1 MSSKGLCV
9 RSRNF
14 LNNFNIPCV
23 RNLRRELQSIV
34 RPPLHSQFSARNN
47 ENKKMRK
54 LSLLLLLILLLNSAY
69 LFSFGEP
76 TLFYIF
82 NVLLHVCLGVV
93 LIIPFSIYV
102 YTQFRG
108 GSLTEK
114 SKLGQTGIIGIAV
127 GIISGSYLMIVGATT
142 PYRWLL
148 ITHIVSVSAGIL
160 IFFIHLLRSGALLTP
175 FLKKVSVG
183 VLVIVML
190 FPIGAKVTQHYLPNA
205 TYLVKNPALPPTSMY
220 EEGGGTTGHF
230 FPASVETETGAL
242 IPTDFFLTS
251 QTCAAKGCHPDIYEQ
266 WNESAHHFSSFNN
279 QWYRK
284 SIIYMQEV
292 NGIQPSKWCGGCHD
306 PAILLNGVMDTPIR
320 ENLHTPAAH
329 AGLAC
334 TACHSIEK
342 VKDTMGNSGYVIKYP
357 PLHDIAASDNSIIRN
372 LHNYLIRLDPEP
384 HKKSFLKPF
393 HRENTAEFCSTC
405 HKAHLD
411 EPVNNFRWVRG
422 FNDYDGWQKSGVSH
436 QGALS
441 FYYPEKAK
449 KCVDCHMPL
458 VASTD
463 AANINGRV
471 HNHRFP
477 AANTALPFVN
487 QHPEQLKVV
496 TEFLQDEV
504 VTLDLFADGT
514 PILIN
519 SAQGSATT
527 ESRPPQGEW
536 QAQGTATTVT
546 RGQNTRID
554 VVVRTRG
561 VGHRFPTGTI
571 DAFDIWLEVKA
582 TDENGKIVFWNG
594 RIAAPDGNGPV
605 DPSAHFYRAYMLDAH
620 GNLINKRNAW
630 AMRTVLYSNTI
641 PPGAADTVRYRLEIP
656 PDCGN
661 ILTVEAKLNY
671 RKFNWWHTQW
681 AYAGVRDPE
690 DTDFQVDKGYDD
702 GKWVWHGDTSDVAG
716 KIKAIPN
723 LPIIVMASAKATLQ
737 VKPDAA
743 LWYETPAKQGQIPS
757 AKMEGRIDG
766 TETQRSNRA
775 SEIAPTAINARE
787 RWNDYGIGLLLQGDL
802 KAAEIAFLKVT
813 EIEPA
818 YLDGWVNVA
827 RCRIKEGDMQGA
839 ETMLEKAFE
848 IQKTLPSE
856 NPHRA
861 KVHYFYALVQ
871 EAYGNYDTAIEHLQ
885 QAAAQFP
892 RDTRVRNELG
902 RMHFL
907 KRNYETALRE
917 FQKTLEV
924 DPEDLDAHYNMMRC
938 YRALKN
944 PSMAAQA
951 QKLYLRFKA
960 DESVDAITG
969 IPRRADA
976 NVNRERQRI
985 HEHTNSFS
993 SFLAE

>member
-1 MSSKGLCV
+1 
-9 RSRNF
+9 
-14 LNNFNIPCV
+14 
-23 RNLRRELQSIV
+23 
-34 RPPLHSQFSARNN
+34 
-47 ENKKMRK
+47 MRK
-54 LSLLLLLILLLNSAY
+54 ISLSAFLILLLNSAY

-82 NVLLHVCLGVV
+82 NVLFHVGLGIV
-93 LIIPFSIYV
+93 LIVPFSIYV
-102 YTQFRG
+102 YKYLARNLQAHDQRERV
-108 GSLTEK
+108 SI
-114 SKLGQTGIIGIAV
+114 LGQTGTIGIAI
-127 GIISGSYLMIVGATT
+127 GIITGGYLMIVGATT
-142 PYRWLL
+142 PYLWLL
-148 ITHIVSVSAGIL
+148 ITHIVSVSAGSIL
-160 IFFIHLLRSGALLTP
+160 LCIYLVRGGSESRLTP
-175 FLKKVSVG
+175 SLRKITVG
-183 VLVIVML
+183 VLIVVVL
-190 FPIGAKVTQHYLPNA
+190 FPIGARLTQHYLPNE
-205 TYLVKNPALPPTSMY
+205 TYLVENPALPPTSMY

-230 FPASVETETGAL
+230 FPASVETATGAL

-251 QTCAAKGCHPDIYEQ
+251 ETCATSGCHPDIYRQ

-284 SIIYMQEV
+284 SIIYMQEL
-292 NGIQPSKWCGGCHD
+292 NGIQSSKWCGGCHD
-306 PAILLNGVMDTPIR
+306 PAILLNGVMDRPIR
-320 ENLHTPAAH
+320 ENLHTPAAQ

-334 TACHSIEK
+334 TACHSIER

-357 PLHDIAASDNSIIRN
+357 PLHDIAASDNPIVRN

-405 HKAHLD
+405 HKVHLD
-411 EPVNNFRWVRG
+411 EPVNNFRWIRG
-422 FNDYDGWQKSGVSH
+422 FDDYDQWQKSGVSH

-458 VASTD
+458 VDSTD
-463 AANINGRV
+463 AANIDGKV

-487 QHPEQLKVV
+487 QHPDQLKAV
-496 TEFLQDEV
+496 TEFLQNEV
-504 VTLDLFADGT
+504 VTLDLFADGR
-514 PILIN
+514 PIPSDGVEI
-519 SAQGSATT
+519 
-527 ESRPPQGEW
+527 
-536 QAQGTATTVT
+536 T
-546 RGQNTRID
+546 RGEDPRID

-561 VGHRFPTGTI
+561 VGHRFPAGTI

-594 RIAAPDGNGPV
+594 RIAAPDGNGPI
-605 DPSAHFYRAYMLDAH
+605 DPSAHFYRGYMLDAH

-630 AMRTVLYSNTI
+630 AARTVLYSNTI

-656 PDCGN
+656 PDSGKM
-661 ILTVEAKLNY
+661 LTLEAKLNY

-690 DTDFQVDKGYDD
+690 DTDFQVDKGYDN
-702 GKWVWHGDTSDVAG
+702 GKWIWMGDTSDVAG

-723 LPIIVMASAKATLQ
+723 LPITVMASAKATLQ
-737 VKPDAA
+737 VNPIDAIKK
-743 LWYETPAKQGQIPS
+743 TP
-757 AKMEGRIDG
+757 
-766 TETQRSNRA
+766 
-775 SEIAPTAINARE
+775 EIANARE

-802 KAAEIAFLKVT
+802 KAAQAAFLKVT
-813 EIEPA
+813 EIEPT
-818 YLDGWVNVA
+818 YLDGWVNIA
-827 RCRIKEGDMQGA
+827 RCRIQEGDMQGA
-839 ETMLEKAFE
+839 EAMLEKAFE
-848 IQKTLPSE
+848 IQRTLPPG

-871 EAYGNYDTAIEHLQ
+871 ETDGNYDTAIEHLQ
-885 QAAAQFP
+885 HAASQFP
-892 RDTRVRNELG
+892 RDTRVRNKLG
-902 RMHFL
+902 RIHFL
-907 KRNYETALRE
+907 KRNYETALAE
-917 FQKTLEV
+917 FQKTLTV

-944 PSMAAQA
+944 PSLAAKS

-969 IPRRADA
+969 IPRRADP
-976 NVNRERQRI
+976 NVNLERQRI
-985 HEHTNSFS
+985 HEHTNSYEPLS
-993 SFLAE
+993 YP

>member
-1 MSSKGLCV
+1 
-9 RSRNF
+9 
-14 LNNFNIPCV
+14 
-23 RNLRRELQSIV
+23 
-34 RPPLHSQFSARNN
+34 
-47 ENKKMRK
+47 MRK
-54 LSLLLLLILLLNSAY
+54 IFFCAFLILLINSAY

-82 NVLLHVCLGVV
+82 NVLFHVGLGVV
-93 LIIPFSIYV
+93 LIIPFSIYT
-102 YTQFRG
+102 YQYLGR
-108 GSLTEK
+108 SLQAHIQKKQIST
-114 SKLGQTGIIGIAV
+114 LGQVGSIGIIV
-127 GIISGSYLMIVGATT
+127 GIISGGYLMIVGATT

-148 ITHIVSVSAGIL
+148 ITHIVSVSAGSIL
-160 IFFIHLLRSGALLTP
+160 LCIHLLRDQELLTP
-175 FLKKVSVG
+175 LLKSISIG
-183 VLVIVML
+183 VLVVVVI
-190 FPIGAKVTQHYLPNA
+190 FPIGAKLTQHYLPNE
-205 TYLVKNPALPPTSMY
+205 TYLVENPALPPTSMY

-251 QTCAAKGCHPDIYEQ
+251 ETCATSGCHPDIYQQ

-306 PAILLNGVMDTPIR
+306 PAILLNGVMDRPIR
-320 ENLHTPAAH
+320 ENLHTPAAQ

-357 PLHDIAASDNSIIRN
+357 PLHDIAASDNPVIRN

-405 HKAHLD
+405 HKVHLD
-411 EPVNNFRWVRG
+411 EPVNNFRWIRG
-422 FNDYDGWQKSGVSH
+422 FDDYDQWQKSGVSH

-441 FYYPEKAK
+441 FYYPETAK

-458 VASTD
+458 VDSTD
-463 AANINGRV
+463 AANINGKV

-487 QHPEQLKVV
+487 QHPEQLKAV

-514 PILIN
+514 PIPRD
-519 SAQGSATT
+519 GT
-527 ESRPPQGEW
+527 EVARGE
-536 QAQGTATTVT
+536 
-546 RGQNTRID
+546 NTRVD

-561 VGHRFPTGTI
+561 VGHRFPAGTI

-594 RIAAPDGNGPV
+594 RIAAPNGNGPV
-605 DPSAHFYRAYMLDAH
+605 DASAHFYRAYMLDAH

-630 AMRTVLYSNTI
+630 ATRTVLYSNTI
-641 PPGAADTVRYRLEIP
+641 PPGAADTARYRLEIP
-656 PDCGN
+656 VDCGN
-661 ILTVEAKLNY
+661 LLTVEAKLNY

-690 DTDFQVDKGYDD
+690 DTDFQIDKGYDD
-702 GKWVWHGDTSDVAG
+702 GRWVWTGDTSDVAG

-723 LPIIVMASAKATLQ
+723 LPTIVMASTKTTLKVSVGGNSDSRPVDPQ
-737 VKPDAA
+737 PK
-743 LWYETPAKQGQIPS
+743 
-757 AKMEGRIDG
+757 
-766 TETQRSNRA
+766 
-775 SEIAPTAINARE
+775 SENTRE

-802 KAAEIAFLKVT
+802 KAAETAFLKVT
-813 EIEPA
+813 QIEPA

-827 RCRIKEGDMQGA
+827 RVRIKEGDMQGA

-848 IQKTLPSE
+848 IQRTLPPE

-861 KVHYFYALVQ
+861 KVHYFYALIQ
-871 EAYGNYDTAIEHLQ
+871 ETYGNYDTAIEHLRH
-885 QAAAQFP
+885 AASQFP
-892 RDTRVRNELG
+892 RDTRVRNKLG
-902 RMHFL
+902 RMYFL
-907 KRNYETALRE
+907 KRNYETALTE
-917 FQKTLEV
+917 FQKTLTV

-944 PSMAAQA
+944 PSLAAKS

-976 NVNRERQRI
+976 DVNRERQRI
-985 HEHTNSFS
+985 HEHTNSHES
-993 SFLAE
+993 LSYP

>member
-1 MSSKGLCV
+1 
-9 RSRNF
+9 
-14 LNNFNIPCV
+14 
-23 RNLRRELQSIV
+23 
-34 RPPLHSQFSARNN
+34 
-47 ENKKMRK
+47 MRK
-54 LSLLLLLILLLNSAY
+54 IFFCVFLILLLNSAY
-69 LFSFGEP
+69 LFGFGEP

-82 NVLLHVCLGVV
+82 NVLLHVGLGVL

-102 YTQFRG
+102 YRQLKRI
-108 GSLTEK
+108 
-114 SKLGQTGIIGIAV
+114 SKLGQVGSIGIV
-127 GIISGSYLMIVGATT
+127 IGIISGGYLMIVGATT
-142 PYRWLL
+142 PYQWLL
-148 ITHIVSVSAGIL
+148 ITHIVSISAGSIL
-160 IFFIHLLRSGALLTP
+160 LCIHLLRDQQFLTP
-175 FLKKVSVG
+175 LLKKINIG
-183 VLVIVML
+183 VLVVVVL
-190 FPIGAKVTQHYLPNA
+190 FPIGAKLTQHYLPNE
-205 TYLVKNPALPPTSMY
+205 TYLVENPALPPTSMY

-251 QTCAAKGCHPDIYEQ
+251 ETCATKGCHPDIYRQ

-284 SIIYMQEV
+284 SIVYMQEV

-306 PAILLNGVMDTPIR
+306 PAILLNGVMDRPIR
-320 ENLHTPAAH
+320 ENLHTPAAQ

-357 PLHDIAASDNSIIRN
+357 PLHDIAASENPIIRN

-405 HKAHLD
+405 HKVHLD

-422 FNDYDGWQKSGVSH
+422 FNDYDQWQKSGVSH

-441 FYYPEKAK
+441 FYYPETAK

-458 VASTD
+458 VDSTD
-463 AANINGRV
+463 AGNINGKV

-487 QHPEQLKVV
+487 QHPEQLKIV

-504 VTLDLFADGT
+504 VTLDLFKNGT
-514 PILIN
+514 PIP
-519 SAQGSATT
+519 SSGT
-527 ESRPPQGEW
+527 EIARGED
-536 QAQGTATTVT
+536 
-546 RGQNTRID
+546 TRID

-594 RIAAPDGNGPV
+594 RIAAPNGNGPV

-630 AMRTVLYSNTI
+630 AMRTTLYSNTI

-656 PDCGN
+656 SDCGDR
-661 ILTVEAKLNY
+661 LTVEAKLNY

-702 GKWVWHGDTSDVAG
+702 GKWVWTGDTSDVAG
-716 KIKAIPN
+716 KIKGIPN
-723 LPIIVMASAKATLQ
+723 LPIIEMASAKTTLKVVGTLRVPSTEVVEAT
-737 VKPDAA
+737 A
-743 LWYETPAKQGQIPS
+743 LPS
-757 AKMEGRIDG
+757 K
-766 TETQRSNRA
+766 
-775 SEIAPTAINARE
+775 SENIRE

-802 KAAEIAFLKVT
+802 KAAETAFLKVT
-813 EIEPA
+813 EIEPT

-827 RCRIKEGDMQGA
+827 RVRIEEGDMQGA
-839 ETMLEKAFE
+839 EVMLEKAFE
-848 IQKTLPSE
+848 IQKTLPPE

-871 EAYGNYDTAIEHLQ
+871 EADGNYDTAIEHLQ
-885 QAAAQFP
+885 HAAAQFP
-892 RDTRVRNELG
+892 RDTRVRNKLG

-907 KRNYETALRE
+907 KRNYETALAE
-917 FQKTLEV
+917 FQKTLTV

-944 PSMAAQA
+944 PSLAAQS

-969 IPRRADA
+969 IPRRADPD
-976 NVNRERQRI
+976 VNRERQRI
-985 HEHTNSFS
+985 HEHTNSYEP
-993 SFLAE
+993 LPNP

>member
-1 MSSKGLCV
+1 
-9 RSRNF
+9 
-14 LNNFNIPCV
+14 
-23 RNLRRELQSIV
+23 
-34 RPPLHSQFSARNN
+34 
-47 ENKKMRK
+47 MRK
-54 LSLLLLLILLLNSAY
+54 ISLSIFLILLLNSAY

-82 NVLLHVCLGVV
+82 NVLLHVGLGIV
-93 LIIPFSIYV
+93 LILPFSIYA
-102 YTQFRG
+102 YKQFRRI
-108 GSLTEK
+108 ST
-114 SKLGQTGIIGIAV
+114 LGRIGIIGIAI
-127 GIISGSYLMIVGATT
+127 GIISGGYLMIVGAIT

-148 ITHIVSVSAGIL
+148 IIHIVSVGIGSL
-160 IFFIHLLRSGALLTP
+160 LFSVHLLRESHLLTP
-175 FLKKVSVG
+175 SLRKVG
-183 VLVIVML
+183 VAVLICVVL
-190 FPIGAKVTQHYLPNA
+190 FPIGARLTQHYLPNE
-205 TYLVKNPALPPTSMY
+205 TYLVENPALPPTSMY

-230 FPASVETETGAL
+230 FPASVETETGGL

-251 QTCAAKGCHPDIYEQ
+251 ETCATKGCHPDIYRQ

-306 PAILLNGVMDTPIR
+306 PAILLNGVMDRPIR
-320 ENLHTPAAH
+320 ENLHTPAAQ

-357 PLHDIAASDNSIIRN
+357 PLHDIAASDNPIIRN

-393 HRENTAEFCSTC
+393 HRQNTAEFCSTC

-411 EPVNNFRWVRG
+411 EPVNNFRWFRG
-422 FNDYDGWQKSGVSH
+422 FNDYDQWQKSGVSH

-441 FYYPEKAK
+441 FYYPETAK

-458 VASTD
+458 VDSKD
-463 AANINGRV
+463 AGNINGKV

-487 QHPEQLKVV
+487 QHPDQLKAV
-496 TEFLQDEV
+496 TEFLQNEA
-504 VTLDLFADGT
+504 VTLDLFANGAPIPTDG
-514 PILIN
+514 I
-519 SAQGSATT
+519 
-527 ESRPPQGEW
+527 E
-536 QAQGTATTVT
+536 VT
-546 RGQNTRID
+546 RGERTRVD
-554 VVVRTRG
+554 VVVRTRN
-561 VGHRFPTGTI
+561 VGHRFPAGTI

-605 DPSAHFYRAYMLDAH
+605 DPSAHFYRAYMLDEH

-630 AMRTVLYSNTI
+630 ATRTVLYSNAI
-641 PPGAADTVRYRLEIP
+641 PPGAADTARYRLEIP
-656 PDCGN
+656 SDAGK
-661 ILTVEAKLNY
+661 ILTLEAKLNY

-690 DTDFQVDKGYDD
+690 DTDFQVDKGYDN
-702 GKWVWHGDTSDVAG
+702 GRWVWTGDTSDVAG

-723 LPIIVMASAKATLQ
+723 LPIVTMASAETTLK
-737 VKPDAA
+737 VVGTRRVPSTEVADS
-743 LWYETPAKQGQIPS
+743 TSSPAELGNI
-757 AKMEGRIDG
+757 
-766 TETQRSNRA
+766 
-775 SEIAPTAINARE
+775 RE
-787 RWNDYGIGLLLQGDL
+787 RWNDYGIGLFLQGDL
-802 KAAEIAFLKVT
+802 KAAQVAFSKVT
-813 EIEPA
+813 EIEPT
-818 YLDGWVNVA
+818 YLDGWVNIA
-827 RCRIKEGDMQGA
+827 RCRIEEGDMQGA
-839 ETMLEKAFE
+839 EAMLEKAFE
-848 IQKTLPSE
+848 IQRTLPSE

-871 EAYGNYDTAIEHLQ
+871 EADGDYDTAIEHLQ
-885 QAAAQFP
+885 HAAAQFP
-892 RDTRVRNELG
+892 RDTRVRNRLG
-902 RMHFL
+902 RMYFL
-907 KRNYETALRE
+907 KRNYETALAE
-917 FQKTLEV
+917 FQKTLTV

-944 PSMAAQA
+944 PSLAAKS

-969 IPRRADA
+969 IPRRADPD
-976 NVNRERQRI
+976 VNRERQRI
-985 HEHTNSFS
+985 HEHTNSYES
-993 SFLAE
+993 LPNP

>member
-1 MSSKGLCV
+1 
-9 RSRNF
+9 
-14 LNNFNIPCV
+14 
-23 RNLRRELQSIV
+23 
-34 RPPLHSQFSARNN
+34 
-47 ENKKMRK
+47 MRK
-54 LSLLLLLILLLNSAY
+54 ISLSAFLILLLNSAY

-82 NVLLHVCLGVV
+82 NVLFHVGLGIV
-93 LIIPFSIYV
+93 LIVPFCIYV
-102 YTQFRG
+102 YKYLARNLQAHDQ
-108 GSLTEK
+108 TERV
-114 SKLGQTGIIGIAV
+114 SILGQTGTIGIAI
-127 GIISGSYLMIVGATT
+127 GIITGGYLMIVGATT

-148 ITHIVSVSAGIL
+148 ITHIVSVSAGSIL
-160 IFFIHLLRSGALLTP
+160 LCIYLVRGGSESRLTP
-175 FLKKVSVG
+175 SLRKITVG
-183 VLVIVML
+183 VLIVVIL
-190 FPIGAKVTQHYLPNA
+190 FPIGARLTQHYLPNE
-205 TYLVKNPALPPTSMY
+205 TYLVENPALPPTSMY

-230 FPASVETETGAL
+230 FPASVETATGAL

-251 QTCAAKGCHPDIYEQ
+251 ETCATSGCHPDIYQQ

-284 SIIYMQEV
+284 SIIYMQEL
-292 NGIQPSKWCGGCHD
+292 NGIQSSKWCGGCHD
-306 PAILLNGVMDTPIR
+306 PAILLNGVMDRPIR
-320 ENLHTPAAH
+320 ENLHTPAAQ

-334 TACHSIEK
+334 TACHSIER

-357 PLHDIAASDNSIIRN
+357 PLHDIAASDNPIVRN

-405 HKAHLD
+405 HKVHLD
-411 EPVNNFRWVRG
+411 EPVNNFRWIRG
-422 FNDYDGWQKSGVSH
+422 FDDYDQWQKSGVSH

-458 VASTD
+458 VDSTD
-463 AANINGRV
+463 AANIDGKV

-487 QHPEQLKVV
+487 QHPDQLKAV
-496 TEFLQDEV
+496 TEFLQNEV
-504 VTLDLFADGT
+504 VTLDLFADGR
-514 PILIN
+514 PIPSDGVEI
-519 SAQGSATT
+519 
-527 ESRPPQGEW
+527 
-536 QAQGTATTVT
+536 T
-546 RGQNTRID
+546 RGEDPRID

-561 VGHRFPTGTI
+561 VGHRFPAGTI

-594 RIAAPDGNGPV
+594 RIAAPDRNGPI
-605 DPSAHFYRAYMLDAH
+605 DPSAHFYRGYMLDAH

-630 AMRTVLYSNTI
+630 AARTVLYSNTI

-656 PDCGN
+656 PDSSKM
-661 ILTVEAKLNY
+661 LTLEAKLNY

-690 DTDFQVDKGYDD
+690 DTDFQVDKGYDN
-702 GKWVWHGDTSDVAG
+702 GKWVWMGDTSDVAG

-723 LPIIVMASAKATLQ
+723 LPITVMASAKATLQ
-737 VKPDAA
+737 VSPIDAIKK
-743 LWYETPAKQGQIPS
+743 TP
-757 AKMEGRIDG
+757 
-766 TETQRSNRA
+766 
-775 SEIAPTAINARE
+775 EIANARE

-802 KAAEIAFLKVT
+802 KAAQAAFLKVT
-813 EIEPA
+813 EIEPT
-818 YLDGWVNVA
+818 YLDGWVNIA
-827 RCRIKEGDMQGA
+827 RCRIQEGDMQGA
-839 ETMLEKAFE
+839 EAMLEKAFE
-848 IQKTLPSE
+848 IQRTLPPG

-871 EAYGNYDTAIEHLQ
+871 EADGNYDTAIEHLQ
-885 QAAAQFP
+885 HAASQFP
-892 RDTRVRNELG
+892 RDTRVRNKLG
-902 RMHFL
+902 RIHFL
-907 KRNYETALRE
+907 KRNYETALAE
-917 FQKTLEV
+917 FQKTITV

-944 PSMAAQA
+944 PSLAAKS

-969 IPRRADA
+969 IPRRADP
-976 NVNRERQRI
+976 NVNLERQRI
-985 HEHTNSFS
+985 HEHTNSYEPLS
-993 SFLAE
+993 NP

>member
-1 MSSKGLCV
+1 MQK
-9 RSRNF
+9 F
-14 LNNFNIPCV
+14 
-23 RNLRRELQSIV
+23 
-34 RPPLHSQFSARNN
+34 A
-47 ENKKMRK
+47 
-54 LSLLLLLILLLNSAY
+54 LSVFLILLINSAY

-82 NVLLHVCLGVV
+82 NVLLHVGLGVV
-93 LIIPFSIYV
+93 LILPFSIYV
-102 YTQFRG
+102 HKQYKRI
-108 GSLTEK
+108 
-114 SKLGQTGIIGIAV
+114 SKLGQTGIIGIAI
-127 GIISGSYLMIVGATT
+127 GIISGGYLMIVGATT

-148 ITHIVSVSAGIL
+148 ITHIVSVSVGSLLCCIY
-160 IFFIHLLRSGALLTP
+160 LLRDAELLTP
-175 FLKKVSVG
+175 LLRKITGG
-183 VLVIVML
+183 VLVVVIL
-190 FPIGAKVTQHYLPNA
+190 FPLGAKVTQHYLPNA
-205 TYLVKNPALPPTSMY
+205 TYLVKNPVLPPTSMY

-230 FPASVETETGAL
+230 FPASAETATGAL

-251 QTCAAKGCHPDIYEQ
+251 QTCAVKGCHPDIYEQ

-306 PAILLNGVMDTPIR
+306 PAILLNGVMDRPIR
-320 ENLHTPAAH
+320 ENLHTPAAQ

-357 PLHDIAASDNSIIRN
+357 PLHDIAASDNPIIRN

-384 HKKSFLKPF
+384 HKRSFLKPF

-422 FNDYDGWQKSGVSH
+422 FNDYDQWQKSGVSH

-463 AANINGRV
+463 AANIDGKV

-514 PILIN
+514 PIPIN
-519 SAQGSATT
+519 GSVEASSEARHPSA
-527 ESRPPQGEW
+527 E
-536 QAQGTATTVT
+536 VT
-546 RGQNTRID
+546 RGQDTRID

-561 VGHRFPTGTI
+561 VGHHFPTGTI

-605 DPSAHFYRAYMLDAH
+605 DASAHFYRAYMLDAH
-620 GNLINKRNAW
+620 GNVINKRNAW
-630 AMRTVLYSNTI
+630 ALRTVLYSNTI
-641 PPGAADTVRYRLEIP
+641 PPGAADTVRYRLDIP
-656 PDCGN
+656 PDCGD

-702 GKWVWHGDTSDVAG
+702 GKWVWRGDTSDVAG

-723 LPIIVMASAKATLQ
+723 LPITVMASAKSTLK
-737 VKPDAA
+737 VAD
-743 LWYETPAKQGQIPS
+743 TIPVPS
-757 AKMEGRIDG
+757 PKVAG
-766 TETQRSNRA
+766 TRSVPLPK
-775 SEIAPTAINARE
+775 SENTRE

-802 KAAEIAFLKVT
+802 KAAEVAFLKVT
-813 EIEPA
+813 EIEPE

-827 RCRIKEGDMQGA
+827 RCRIKEGDMHGA
-839 ETMLEKAFE
+839 EAMLEKAFE
-848 IQKTLPSE
+848 IQKTLPSK

-861 KVHYFYALVQ
+861 KVHYFYALTQ
-871 EAYGNYDTAIEHLQ
+871 EVYGNYDTAIEHLQ

-892 RDTRVRNELG
+892 RDTRVRNKLG

-944 PSMAAQA
+944 PSLAAQA

-969 IPRRADA
+969 IPRRADV

-985 HEHTNSFS
+985 HEHTNSYEPLS
-993 SFLAE
+993 NP

>member
-1 MSSKGLCV
+1 MSY
-9 RSRNF
+9 
-14 LNNFNIPCV
+14 NN
-23 RNLRRELQSIV
+23 Q
-34 RPPLHSQFSARNN
+34 
-47 ENKKMRK
+47 KMRK
-54 LSLLLLLILLLNSAY
+54 LSLAAFLILLLNSAY

-82 NVLLHVCLGVV
+82 NVLLHVGLGVL

-102 YTQFRG
+102 YRYVKQIP
-108 GSLTEK
+108 
-114 SKLGQTGIIGIAV
+114 KLGQVGSIGIVV
-127 GIISGSYLMIVGATT
+127 GIISGGYLMIVGATT

-148 ITHIVSVSAGIL
+148 ITHIVSISAGSIL
-160 IFFIHLLRSGALLTP
+160 LCIHLLRDQQFLTP
-175 FLKKVSVG
+175 LLKKINIG
-183 VLVIVML
+183 VLVVVVL
-190 FPIGAKVTQHYLPNA
+190 FPIGAKLTQHYLPNEN
-205 TYLVKNPALPPTSMY
+205 YLVENPALPPTSMY

-251 QTCAAKGCHPDIYEQ
+251 ETCATKGCHPDIYRQ

-284 SIIYMQEV
+284 SIVYMQEV

-306 PAILLNGVMDTPIR
+306 PAILLNGVMDRPIR
-320 ENLHTPAAH
+320 ENLHTPAAQ

-357 PLHDIAASDNSIIRN
+357 PLHDIAASENSIIRN

-405 HKAHLD
+405 HKVHLD

-422 FNDYDGWQKSGVSH
+422 FNDYDQWQKSGVSH

-441 FYYPEKAK
+441 FYYPETAK

-458 VASTD
+458 VDSTD
-463 AANINGRV
+463 AGNINGKV

-487 QHPEQLKVV
+487 QHPEQLKIV
-496 TEFLQDEV
+496 TEFLQNKV
-504 VTLDLFADGT
+504 VTLDLFKDGT
-514 PILIN
+514 PIP
-519 SAQGSATT
+519 SSGT
-527 ESRPPQGEW
+527 EI
-536 QAQGTATTVT
+536 A
-546 RGQNTRID
+546 RGKDSRID

-561 VGHRFPTGTI
+561 VGHRFPAGTI

-605 DPSAHFYRAYMLDAH
+605 DPGAHFYRAYMLDAH

-656 PDCGN
+656 PDCGDS
-661 ILTVEAKLNY
+661 LTVEAKLNY

-702 GKWVWHGDTSDVAG
+702 GKWVWTGDTSDVAG
-716 KIKAIPN
+716 KIKGIPN
-723 LPIIVMASAKATLQ
+723 LPIIEMASAKTTLK
-737 VKPDAA
+737 VVGTNPV
-743 LWYETPAKQGQIPS
+743 PS
-757 AKMEGRIDG
+757 P
-766 TETQRSNRA
+766 
-775 SEIAPTAINARE
+775 SEPENARE

-802 KAAEIAFLKVT
+802 KAAETAFLKVT
-813 EIEPA
+813 EIEPT

-827 RCRIKEGDMQGA
+827 RVRIEEGDMQGA
-839 ETMLEKAFE
+839 EVMLKKAFE
-848 IQKTLPSE
+848 IQKTLPPE

-871 EAYGNYDTAIEHLQ
+871 EADGNYDAAIEHLQ
-885 QAAAQFP
+885 HAAAQFP
-892 RDTRVRNELG
+892 RDTRVRNKLG

-907 KRNYETALRE
+907 KRNYETALAE
-917 FQKTLEV
+917 FQKTLTV

-944 PSMAAQA
+944 PSLAAQS

-969 IPRRADA
+969 IPRRADPD
-976 NVNRERQRI
+976 VNRERQRI
-985 HEHTNSFS
+985 HEHTNSYEP
-993 SFLAE
+993 LPNP

>member
-1 MSSKGLCV
+1 
-9 RSRNF
+9 
-14 LNNFNIPCV
+14 
-23 RNLRRELQSIV
+23 
-34 RPPLHSQFSARNN
+34 
-47 ENKKMRK
+47 MRK
-54 LSLLLLLILLLNSAY
+54 FSLAAFLILLLNSAY

-76 TLFYIF
+76 TLFYIS
-82 NVLLHVCLGVV
+82 NVLLHVGLGII
-93 LIIPFSIYV
+93 LILPFSIYA
-102 YTQFRG
+102 YKQFKRI
-108 GSLTEK
+108 
-114 SKLGQTGIIGIAV
+114 SKLGQIGIIGIAV
-127 GIISGSYLMIVGATT
+127 GIISGVYLMIVGAIT

-148 ITHIVSVSAGIL
+148 ITHIVSVSTGCLLFCIY
-160 IFFIHLLRSGALLTP
+160 LLRDAERLTP
-175 FLKKVSVG
+175 LLKKITAG
-183 VLVIVML
+183 VLGAVVL
-190 FPIGAKVTQHYLPNA
+190 FPIGAKLTQRYLPNE
-205 TYLVKNPALPPTSMY
+205 TYLVENPALPPTSMY

-251 QTCAAKGCHPDIYEQ
+251 ETCAAKGCHPDIYQQ

-284 SIIYMQEV
+284 SITYMQEV
-292 NGIQPSKWCGGCHD
+292 NGIEPSKWCGGCHD
-306 PAILLNGVMDTPIR
+306 PAILLNGVMDKPIR
-320 ENLHTPAAH
+320 ENLHTPAAQ

-334 TACHSIEK
+334 TACHSIER

-357 PLHDIAASDNSIIRN
+357 PLHDIAASDNPLIRN

-405 HKAHLD
+405 HKVHLD

-422 FNDYDGWQKSGVSH
+422 FNDYDQWQKSGVSH

-441 FYYPEKAK
+441 FYYPETAK

-458 VASTD
+458 VDSTD
-463 AANINGRV
+463 AANINGKV

-487 QHPEQLKVV
+487 QHPDQLKAV
-496 TEFLQDEV
+496 TDFLQDEV
-504 VTLDLFADGT
+504 VTLDLFAGGA
-514 PILIN
+514 PIPSTGVEVQRN
-519 SAQGSATT
+519 D
-527 ESRPPQGEW
+527 
-536 QAQGTATTVT
+536 
-546 RGQNTRID
+546 NTRID

-571 DAFDIWLEVKA
+571 DAFDIWVEVKV
-582 TDENGKIVFWNG
+582 TDETGKTVFWNG
-594 RIAAPDGNGPV
+594 RIDAPDGNGPV

-630 AMRTVLYSNTI
+630 ALRTVLYSNTI

-656 PDCGN
+656 PDCGDT
-661 ILTVEAKLNY
+661 LTVEAKLNY

-702 GKWVWHGDTSDVAG
+702 GKWVWTGDTSDVAG

-723 LPIIVMASAKATLQ
+723 LPIVAMASTKATLK
-737 VKPDAA
+737 VVDTVPV
-743 LWYETPAKQGQIPS
+743 PS
-757 AKMEGRIDG
+757 TKVIE
-766 TETQRSNRA
+766 
-775 SEIAPTAINARE
+775 NARE

-802 KAAEIAFLKVT
+802 KAAETAFLKVT
-813 EIEPA
+813 EIEPE

-827 RCRIKEGDMQGA
+827 RVKIEEGDMQGA
-839 ETMLEKAFE
+839 EAMLEKAFE
-848 IQKTLPSE
+848 IQKTLSPD

-861 KVHYFYALVQ
+861 KVHYFYALIQ
-871 EAYGNYDTAIEHLQ
+871 EAHGNYDTAIEHLQ
-885 QAAAQFP
+885 HAATQFP
-892 RDTRVRNELG
+892 RDTRVRNRLG
-902 RMHFL
+902 RMYFL
-907 KRNYETALRE
+907 KREYETALTE
-917 FQKTLEV
+917 FQKTLTV

-944 PSMAAQA
+944 PSLAAKS

-969 IPRRADA
+969 IPRRADP

-985 HEHTNSFS
+985 HEHTNSY
-993 SFLAE
+993 EPPTNP

>member
-1 MSSKGLCV
+1 
-9 RSRNF
+9 
-14 LNNFNIPCV
+14 
-23 RNLRRELQSIV
+23 
-34 RPPLHSQFSARNN
+34 
-47 ENKKMRK
+47 MRK
-54 LSLLLLLILLLNSAY
+54 LSFAAFFILLLNSAY

-76 TLFYIF
+76 TLFYIS
-82 NVLLHVCLGVV
+82 NVLLHVGLGIV
-93 LIIPFSIYV
+93 LIFPFSIYV
-102 YTQFRG
+102 YKHLRC
-108 GSLTEK
+108 SLQVSDIPK
-114 SKLGQTGIIGIAV
+114 QSVSKLGQIGIIGIGI
-127 GIISGSYLMIVGATT
+127 GIITGLYLMIVGAIT

-148 ITHIVSVSAGIL
+148 ITHIVSVSAGSLLFCIY
-160 IFFIHLLRSGALLTP
+160 LLRDAV
-175 FLKKVSVG
+175 FLKPLFRKITVG
-183 VLVIVML
+183 VLAAVIL
-190 FPIGAKVTQHYLPNA
+190 FPIGAKLTQHYLPNES
-205 TYLVKNPALPPTSMY
+205 YLVENPALPPTSMY

-251 QTCAAKGCHPDIYEQ
+251 ETCATSGCHPDIYRQ

-306 PAILLNGVMDTPIR
+306 PAVLLNGVMDKPIR
-320 ENLHTPAAH
+320 ENLHTPAAQ

-334 TACHSIEK
+334 TACHSIER

-357 PLHDIAASDNSIIRN
+357 PLHDIAASDNPILRN

-393 HRENTAEFCSTC
+393 HRQNTAEFCSTC

-422 FNDYDGWQKSGVSH
+422 FNDYDQWQKSGVSH

-441 FYYPEKAK
+441 FYYPETAK

-458 VASTD
+458 VDSTD
-463 AANINGRV
+463 AANINGKV

-487 QHPEQLKVV
+487 QHPDQLKAV

-504 VTLDLFADGT
+504 VTLDLFADGA
-514 PILIN
+514 PIP
-519 SAQGSATT
+519 SDGSSIA
-527 ESRPPQGEW
+527 RNGD
-536 QAQGTATTVT
+536 
-546 RGQNTRID
+546 TRID
-554 VVVRTRG
+554 VVVRTRN
-561 VGHRFPTGTI
+561 VGHRFPAGTI

-582 TDENGKIVFWNG
+582 TDENGKVVFWNG

-630 AMRTVLYSNTI
+630 ALRTVLYSNTI

-656 PDCGN
+656 FDCGDT
-661 ILTVEAKLNY
+661 LTLEAKLNY

-690 DTDFQVDKGYDD
+690 DTDFQVDKGYDN
-702 GKWVWHGDTSDVAG
+702 GKWVWTGDTSDVAG

-723 LPIIVMASAKATLQ
+723 LPITTMASAKATLK
-737 VKPDAA
+737 VVGTVPVPSTEVINTDA
-743 LWYETPAKQGQIPS
+743 PPS
-757 AKMEGRIDG
+757 KLD
-766 TETQRSNRA
+766 
-775 SEIAPTAINARE
+775 NARE
-787 RWNDYGIGLLLQGDL
+787 RWNDYGIGLLLQDDL
-802 KAAEIAFLKVT
+802 KAAETAFLKVT
-813 EIEPA
+813 EIEPE

-827 RCRIKEGDMQGA
+827 RARIEEGDMQGA
-839 ETMLEKAFE
+839 ETMLERAFE
-848 IQKTLPSE
+848 IQKTLPPE

-885 QAAAQFP
+885 RAAAQFP
-892 RDTRVRNELG
+892 RDTRVRNRLG
-902 RMHFL
+902 QMYFL
-907 KRNYETALRE
+907 KRNYETALTE
-917 FQKTLEV
+917 FQKTLTV

-944 PSMAAQA
+944 PSLAAKS

-969 IPRRADA
+969 IPRRADP

-985 HEHTNSFS
+985 HEHTNSYELPS
-993 SFLAE
+993 DP

>member
-1 MSSKGLCV
+1 
-9 RSRNF
+9 
-14 LNNFNIPCV
+14 
-23 RNLRRELQSIV
+23 
-34 RPPLHSQFSARNN
+34 
-47 ENKKMRK
+47 MRK
-54 LSLLLLLILLLNSAY
+54 IFFCAFLILLINSAY

-82 NVLLHVCLGVV
+82 NVLFHVGLGVV
-93 LIIPFSIYV
+93 LIIPFSIYT
-102 YTQFRG
+102 YQYLGR
-108 GSLTEK
+108 SLQAHIQKKQIST
-114 SKLGQTGIIGIAV
+114 LGQVGSIGIIV
-127 GIISGSYLMIVGATT
+127 GIISGGYLMIVGATT

-148 ITHIVSVSAGIL
+148 ITHIVSISAGSIL
-160 IFFIHLLRSGALLTP
+160 LCIHLLRDKELLTP
-175 FLKKVSVG
+175 LLKRISIG
-183 VLVIVML
+183 VLVVVVI
-190 FPIGAKVTQHYLPNA
+190 FPIGAKLTQHYLPNE
-205 TYLVKNPALPPTSMY
+205 TYLVENPALPPTSMY

-251 QTCAAKGCHPDIYEQ
+251 ETCATSGCHPDIYRQ

-306 PAILLNGVMDTPIR
+306 PAILLNGVMDRPIR
-320 ENLHTPAAH
+320 ENLHTPAAQ

-357 PLHDIAASDNSIIRN
+357 PLHDIAASDNPVIRN

-405 HKAHLD
+405 HKVHLD
-411 EPVNNFRWVRG
+411 EPVNNFRWIRG
-422 FNDYDGWQKSGVSH
+422 FDDYDQWQKSGVSH

-441 FYYPEKAK
+441 FYYPETAK

-458 VASTD
+458 VDSTD
-463 AANINGRV
+463 AANINGKV

-487 QHPEQLKVV
+487 QHPEQLKIV

-514 PILIN
+514 PIP
-519 SAQGSATT
+519 SAGTQIA
-527 ESRPPQGEW
+527 RGE
-536 QAQGTATTVT
+536 
-546 RGQNTRID
+546 NTRID

-561 VGHRFPTGTI
+561 VGHRFPAGTI

-594 RIAAPDGNGPV
+594 RIAAPNGNGPV

-630 AMRTVLYSNTI
+630 ATRTVLYSNTI
-641 PPGAADTVRYRLEIP
+641 PPGAADTARYRLEIP
-656 PDCGN
+656 VDCGN
-661 ILTVEAKLNY
+661 LLTVEAKLNY

-690 DTDFQVDKGYDD
+690 DTDFQIDKGYDD
-702 GKWVWHGDTSDVAG
+702 GKWVWTGDTSDVAG

-723 LPIIVMASAKATLQ
+723 LPTIVMASTKTTLKVSVGGNSDSRPVDPQ
-737 VKPDAA
+737 PK
-743 LWYETPAKQGQIPS
+743 
-757 AKMEGRIDG
+757 
-766 TETQRSNRA
+766 
-775 SEIAPTAINARE
+775 SENTRE

-802 KAAEIAFLKVT
+802 KAAETAFLKVT
-813 EIEPA
+813 QIEPA

-827 RCRIKEGDMQGA
+827 RVRIKEGDMQGA

-848 IQKTLPSE
+848 IQRTLPPE

-861 KVHYFYALVQ
+861 KVHYFYALIQ
-871 EAYGNYDTAIEHLQ
+871 ETYGNYDTAIEHLQ
-885 QAAAQFP
+885 HAASQFP
-892 RDTRVRNELG
+892 RDTRVRNKLG
-902 RMHFL
+902 RMYFL
-907 KRNYETALRE
+907 KRNYETALTE
-917 FQKTLEV
+917 FQKTLTV

-944 PSMAAQA
+944 PSLAAKS

-976 NVNRERQRI
+976 DVNRERQRI
-985 HEHTNSFS
+985 HEHTNSHES
-993 SFLAE
+993 LSYP

>member
-1 MSSKGLCV
+1 
-9 RSRNF
+9 
-14 LNNFNIPCV
+14 
-23 RNLRRELQSIV
+23 
-34 RPPLHSQFSARNN
+34 
-47 ENKKMRK
+47 MRK
-54 LSLLLLLILLLNSAY
+54 IFFCAFLILLINSAY

-82 NVLLHVCLGVV
+82 NVLFHVGLGVV
-93 LIIPFSIYV
+93 LIIPFSIYT
-102 YTQFRG
+102 YQYLRR
-108 GSLTEK
+108 SLQTHIQKEQV
-114 SKLGQTGIIGIAV
+114 STLGQLGGIGIIV
-127 GIISGSYLMIVGATT
+127 GIITGGYLMIVGATT

-148 ITHIVSVSAGIL
+148 ITHIVSISTGSIL
-160 IFFIHLLRSGALLTP
+160 YCIHLLRNKQLLTP
-175 FLKKVSVG
+175 LLKKISIG
-183 VLVIVML
+183 VLVVVVT
-190 FPIGAKVTQHYLPNA
+190 FPIGAKLTQRYLPTE
-205 TYLVKNPALPPTSMY
+205 TYLVENPALPPTSMY

-251 QTCAAKGCHPDIYEQ
+251 ETCATKGCHPDIYRQ

-306 PAILLNGVMDTPIR
+306 PAILLNGVMDRPIR
-320 ENLHTPAAH
+320 ENLHTPAAQ

-357 PLHDIAASDNSIIRN
+357 PLHDIAASENPIIRN

-405 HKAHLD
+405 HKVHLD
-411 EPVNNFRWVRG
+411 EPVNNFRWIRG
-422 FNDYDGWQKSGVSH
+422 FNDYDQWQKSGVSH

-441 FYYPEKAK
+441 FYYPESAK

-458 VASTD
+458 VDSTD
-463 AANINGRV
+463 AGNINGKV

-487 QHPEQLKVV
+487 QHPDQLKAV
-496 TEFLQDEV
+496 TEFLQDDA
-504 VTLDLFADGT
+504 VTLDLFADGK
-514 PILIN
+514 PIPRD
-519 SAQGSATT
+519 GT
-527 ESRPPQGEW
+527 EVVRGKD
-536 QAQGTATTVT
+536 T
-546 RGQNTRID
+546 RVD

-561 VGHRFPTGTI
+561 VGHRFPAGTI

-594 RIAAPDGNGPV
+594 RIAAPNGNGPV
-605 DPSAHFYRAYMLDAH
+605 DPGAHFYRAYMLDAH

-630 AMRTVLYSNTI
+630 ATRTILYSNTI
-641 PPGAADTVRYRLEIP
+641 PPGAADTARYRLEIP
-656 PDCGN
+656 TDCGN
-661 ILTVEAKLNY
+661 LLTVEAKLNY

-702 GKWVWHGDTSDVAG
+702 GKWVWTGDTSDVAG

-723 LPIIVMASAKATLQ
+723 LPIIEMASTKATLKVSVGGNSDSRPMDPQ
-737 VKPDAA
+737 PK
-743 LWYETPAKQGQIPS
+743 
-757 AKMEGRIDG
+757 
-766 TETQRSNRA
+766 
-775 SEIAPTAINARE
+775 SENTRE

-802 KAAEIAFLKVT
+802 KAAETAFLKVT
-813 EIEPA
+813 EIEPT

-827 RCRIKEGDMQGA
+827 RARIQEGDMQSA
-839 ETMLEKAFE
+839 EAMLEKAFE
-848 IQKTLPSE
+848 IQKTLPPE

-861 KVHYFYALVQ
+861 KVHYFYALIQ
-871 EAYGNYDTAIEHLQ
+871 ETYGNYDTAIEHLQ
-885 QAAAQFP
+885 HAAAQFP
-892 RDTRVRNELG
+892 RDTRVRNKLG

-907 KRNYETALRE
+907 KRNYETALAE
-917 FQKTLEV
+917 FQKTLSV

-944 PSMAAQA
+944 PSLAAQS

-969 IPRRADA
+969 IPRRADPD
-976 NVNRERQRI
+976 VNRERQRI
-985 HEHTNSFS
+985 HEHTNTYESLS
-993 SFLAE
+993 NP

>member
-1 MSSKGLCV
+1 MKKVSL
-9 RSRNF
+9 
-14 LNNFNIPCV
+14 
-23 RNLRRELQSIV
+23 
-34 RPPLHSQFSARNN
+34 SA
-47 ENKKMRK
+47 
-54 LSLLLLLILLLNSAY
+54 LLILLINSAY

-82 NVLLHVCLGVV
+82 NVLLHVGLGIA
-93 LIIPFSIYV
+93 LILPFSIYA
-102 YTQFRG
+102 YKQFRRI
-108 GSLTEK
+108 ST
-114 SKLGQTGIIGIAV
+114 LGRIGIVGIVV
-127 GIISGSYLMIVGATT
+127 GIISGGYLMVVGATT

-148 ITHIVSVSAGIL
+148 ITHIITVGVGSLLFSV
-160 IFFIHLLRSGALLTP
+160 HLLRDGDLLTP
-175 FLKKVSVG
+175 SLRKVGIV
-183 VLVIVML
+183 VLVGIVL
-190 FPIGAKVTQHYLPNA
+190 FPLGARLTQHYLPNE
-205 TYLVKNPALPPTSMY
+205 TYLVENPALPPTSMY

-251 QTCAAKGCHPDIYEQ
+251 ETCAAKGCHPDIYRQ

-306 PAILLNGVMDTPIR
+306 PAILLNGVMDRPIR
-320 ENLHTPAAH
+320 ENLHTPAAQ

-357 PLHDIAASDNSIIRN
+357 PLHDIAASDNPIIRN

-393 HRENTAEFCSTC
+393 HRQNTAEFCSTC
-405 HKAHLD
+405 HKVHLD
-411 EPVNNFRWVRG
+411 EPVNNFRWIRG
-422 FNDYDGWQKSGVSH
+422 FNDYDQWQKSGVSH

-458 VASTD
+458 VASKD
-463 AANINGRV
+463 AGNINGKV

-487 QHPEQLKVV
+487 QHPDQLKAV
-496 TEFLQDEV
+496 TEFLQNKA
-504 VTLDLFADGT
+504 VTLDFFADGVLIPSDGIAVT
-514 PILIN
+514 P
-519 SAQGSATT
+519 G
-527 ESRPPQGEW
+527 ES
-536 QAQGTATTVT
+536 T
-546 RGQNTRID
+546 RVD

-561 VGHRFPTGTI
+561 VGHRFPAGTI
-571 DAFDIWLEVKA
+571 DAFDIWLELKA

-605 DPSAHFYRAYMLDAH
+605 DPGAHFYRAYMLDEH

-630 AMRTVLYSNTI
+630 AARTVLYSNTI

-656 PDCGN
+656 PDAGKV
-661 ILTVEAKLNY
+661 LTLEAKLNY

-690 DTDFQVDKGYDD
+690 DTDFQIDKGYDD
-702 GKWVWHGDTSDVAG
+702 GRWVWTGDTSDVAG
-716 KIKAIPN
+716 KIKTIPN
-723 LPIIVMASAKATLQ
+723 LPIIVMASEKAILK
-737 VKPDAA
+737 VSVGGNSD
-743 LWYETPAKQGQIPS
+743 S
-757 AKMEGRIDG
+757 RHIDS
-766 TETQRSNRA
+766 QPKSD
-775 SEIAPTAINARE
+775 NARE

-802 KAAEIAFLKVT
+802 KAAQIAFSKVT
-813 EIEPA
+813 EIDPV
-818 YLDGWVNVA
+818 YLDGWVNIA
-827 RCRIKEGDMQGA
+827 RCRIEEGNMQGA
-839 ETMLEKAFE
+839 EAMLEKAFE

-871 EAYGNYDTAIEHLQ
+871 ETYGNYDIAIEHLQ
-885 QAAAQFP
+885 RAAAQFP
-892 RDTRVRNELG
+892 RDTRVRNKLG
-902 RMHFL
+902 RMYFL
-907 KRNYETALRE
+907 KRNYETALTE
-917 FQKTLEV
+917 FQKTLTV

-944 PSMAAQA
+944 PSLAAKS

-969 IPRRADA
+969 IPRRADP

-985 HEHTNSFS
+985 HEHTNTYESLS
-993 SFLAE
+993 NP

>member
-1 MSSKGLCV
+1 
-9 RSRNF
+9 
-14 LNNFNIPCV
+14 
-23 RNLRRELQSIV
+23 
-34 RPPLHSQFSARNN
+34 
-47 ENKKMRK
+47 MRK
-54 LSLLLLLILLLNSAY
+54 IFFCAFLILLINSAY

-82 NVLLHVCLGVV
+82 NVLFHVGLGVV
-93 LIIPFSIYV
+93 LIIPFSIYT
-102 YTQFRG
+102 YQYLGR
-108 GSLTEK
+108 SLQAHIQKKQIST
-114 SKLGQTGIIGIAV
+114 LGQVGSIGIIV
-127 GIISGSYLMIVGATT
+127 GIISGGYLMIVGATT

-148 ITHIVSVSAGIL
+148 ITHIVSISAGSIL
-160 IFFIHLLRSGALLTP
+160 LCIHLLRDKELLTP
-175 FLKKVSVG
+175 LLKRISIG
-183 VLVIVML
+183 VLVVVVI
-190 FPIGAKVTQHYLPNA
+190 FPIGAKLTQHYLPNE
-205 TYLVKNPALPPTSMY
+205 TYLVENPALPPTSMY

-251 QTCAAKGCHPDIYEQ
+251 ETCATSGCHPDIYRQ

-306 PAILLNGVMDTPIR
+306 PAILLNGVMDRPIR
-320 ENLHTPAAH
+320 ENLHTPAAQ

-357 PLHDIAASDNSIIRN
+357 PLHDIAASDNPVIRN

-405 HKAHLD
+405 HKVHLD
-411 EPVNNFRWVRG
+411 EPVNNFRWIRG
-422 FNDYDGWQKSGVSH
+422 FDDYDQWQKSGVSH

-441 FYYPEKAK
+441 FYYPETAK

-458 VASTD
+458 VDSTD
-463 AANINGRV
+463 AANINGKV

-487 QHPEQLKVV
+487 QHPEQLKAV
-496 TEFLQDEV
+496 TEFLQDEM

-514 PILIN
+514 PIPRD
-519 SAQGSATT
+519 GT
-527 ESRPPQGEW
+527 EVARGE
-536 QAQGTATTVT
+536 
-546 RGQNTRID
+546 NTRVD

-561 VGHRFPTGTI
+561 VGHRFPAGTI

-594 RIAAPDGNGPV
+594 RIAAPNGNGPV

-630 AMRTVLYSNTI
+630 ATRTVLYSNTI
-641 PPGAADTVRYRLEIP
+641 PPGAADTARYRLEIP
-656 PDCGN
+656 VDCGN
-661 ILTVEAKLNY
+661 LLTVEAKLNY

-690 DTDFQVDKGYDD
+690 DTDFQIDKGYDD
-702 GKWVWHGDTSDVAG
+702 GKWVWTGDTSDVAG

-723 LPIIVMASAKATLQ
+723 LPTIVMASTKTTLK
-737 VKPDAA
+737 VAG
-743 LWYETPAKQGQIPS
+743 TVRVPS
-757 AKMEGRIDG
+757 AEVGDTRRVPLQKAGDAVPMSPQPEN
-766 TETQRSNRA
+766 T
-775 SEIAPTAINARE
+775 RE

-802 KAAEIAFLKVT
+802 KAAETAFLKVT
-813 EIEPA
+813 QIEPA

-827 RCRIKEGDMQGA
+827 RARIAEGDMQGA
-839 ETMLEKAFE
+839 EAMLEKAFE
-848 IQKTLPSE
+848 IQRTLPPE

-861 KVHYFYALVQ
+861 KVHYFYALIQ
-871 EAYGNYDTAIEHLQ
+871 ETYGNYDTAIEHLRH
-885 QAAAQFP
+885 AASQFP
-892 RDTRVRNELG
+892 RDTRVRNKLG
-902 RMHFL
+902 RMYFL
-907 KRNYETALRE
+907 KRNYETALTE
-917 FQKTLEV
+917 FQKTLTV

-944 PSMAAQA
+944 PSLAAKS

-976 NVNRERQRI
+976 DVNRERQRI
-985 HEHTNSFS
+985 HEHTNSHES
-993 SFLAE
+993 LSYP

>member
-1 MSSKGLCV
+1 
-9 RSRNF
+9 
-14 LNNFNIPCV
+14 
-23 RNLRRELQSIV
+23 
-34 RPPLHSQFSARNN
+34 
-47 ENKKMRK
+47 MRK
-54 LSLLLLLILLLNSAY
+54 IVFYVFLILLLNSAY

-76 TLFYIF
+76 TLFYIS
-82 NVLLHVCLGVV
+82 NVLLHVGLGVL
-93 LIIPFSIYV
+93 LIIPFGIYV
-102 YTQFRG
+102 YRQFKRI
-108 GSLTEK
+108 SR
-114 SKLGQTGIIGIAV
+114 LGQIGIIGIAI
-127 GIISGSYLMIVGATT
+127 GIISGGYLMIVGATT

-148 ITHIVSVSAGIL
+148 ITHIFSISVGSIL
-160 IFFIHLLRSGALLTP
+160 LCIHLLRDQSLLTP
-175 FLKKVSVG
+175 LLKKISIG
-183 VLVIVML
+183 VLAVVVL
-190 FPIGAKVTQHYLPNA
+190 FPVGAKLTQHYLPNK
-205 TYLVKNPALPPTSMY
+205 TYLVENPALPPTSMY

-251 QTCAAKGCHPDIYEQ
+251 ETCATKGCHPDIYRQ

-284 SIIYMQEV
+284 SIVYMQEV

-306 PAILLNGVMDTPIR
+306 PAILLNGVMDKPIR
-320 ENLHTPAAH
+320 ENLHTPAAQ

-357 PLHDIAASDNSIIRN
+357 PLHDIAASDNPIIRN

-405 HKAHLD
+405 HKVHLD
-411 EPVNNFRWVRG
+411 EPVNNFRWIRG
-422 FNDYDGWQKSGVSH
+422 FNDYDQWQKSGVSH

-441 FYYPEKAK
+441 FYYPETAK

-458 VASTD
+458 VDSTD
-463 AANINGRV
+463 AGNINGKV

-487 QHPEQLKVV
+487 QHPEQLKAV
-496 TEFLQDEV
+496 TDFLQDDV
-504 VTLDLFADGT
+504 VTLDLFADGR
-514 PILIN
+514 PIPTD
-519 SAQGSATT
+519 GT
-527 ESRPPQGEW
+527 EI
-536 QAQGTATTVT
+536 A
-546 RGQNTRID
+546 RGKDTRID

-594 RIAAPDGNGPV
+594 SIAAPDGNGPV

-630 AMRTVLYSNTI
+630 AMRTILYSNTI

-656 PDCGN
+656 PDCGDR
-661 ILTVEAKLNY
+661 LTVEAKLNY

-702 GKWVWHGDTSDVAG
+702 GKWVWTGDTSDVAG

-723 LPIIVMASAKATLQ
+723 LPITEMASAKTTFKI
-737 VKPDAA
+737 VDTHPVPA
-743 LWYETPAKQGQIPS
+743 L
-757 AKMEGRIDG
+757 
-766 TETQRSNRA
+766 
-775 SEIAPTAINARE
+775 SELENARE

-802 KAAEIAFLKVT
+802 KAAETAFLKVT
-813 EIEPA
+813 EIEPT

-827 RCRIKEGDMQGA
+827 RARIQEGNMQGA
-839 ETMLEKAFE
+839 AAMLEKAFE
-848 IQKTLPSE
+848 IQRTLSPE

-861 KVHYFYALVQ
+861 KVHYFFSLVQ
-871 EAYGNYDTAIEHLQ
+871 EADGNYDTAIEHLQ
-885 QAAAQFP
+885 YAAAQFP
-892 RDTRVRNELG
+892 RDTRVRNKLG

-907 KRNYETALRE
+907 KRNYETALAE
-917 FQKTLEV
+917 FQKTLTV

-944 PSMAAQA
+944 PSLAAQS

-969 IPRRADA
+969 IPRRADP

-985 HEHTNSFS
+985 HEHTNSYE
-993 SFLAE
+993 LLPNP

>member
-1 MSSKGLCV
+1 
-9 RSRNF
+9 
-14 LNNFNIPCV
+14 
-23 RNLRRELQSIV
+23 
-34 RPPLHSQFSARNN
+34 
-47 ENKKMRK
+47 MRK
-54 LSLLLLLILLLNSAY
+54 ISLSIFLILLLNSAY

-82 NVLLHVCLGVV
+82 NVLLHVGLGIV
-93 LIIPFSIYV
+93 LILPFSIYV
-102 YTQFRG
+102 YKHLGR
-108 GSLTEK
+108 SLQAHIQKERIST
-114 SKLGQTGIIGIAV
+114 LGRIGIIGIAI
-127 GIISGSYLMIVGATT
+127 GILSGGYLMIVGATT

-148 ITHIVSVSAGIL
+148 ILHIVSVGVGSL
-160 IFFIHLLRSGALLTP
+160 LFSVHLLRDSDLLTP
-175 FLKKVSVG
+175 TLRKVG
-183 VLVIVML
+183 VAILVGVVL
-190 FPIGAKVTQHYLPNA
+190 FPIGARLTRHYLPNE

-230 FPASVETETGAL
+230 FPASVETETGGL

-251 QTCAAKGCHPDIYEQ
+251 ETCATKGCHPDIYRQ

-306 PAILLNGVMDTPIR
+306 PAILLNGVMDRPIR
-320 ENLHTPAAH
+320 ENLHTPAAQ

-357 PLHDIAASDNSIIRN
+357 PLHEIAASDNPIIRN

-393 HRENTAEFCSTC
+393 HRQNTAEFCSTC
-405 HKAHLD
+405 HKVHLD
-411 EPVNNFRWVRG
+411 EPVNNFRWIRG
-422 FNDYDGWQKSGVSH
+422 FNDYDQWQKSGVSH

-441 FYYPEKAK
+441 FYYPEEAK

-458 VASTD
+458 VDSED
-463 AANINGRV
+463 AGNINGKV

-487 QHPEQLKVV
+487 QHPDQLKAVR
-496 TEFLQDEV
+496 EFLQNRA
-504 VTLDLFADGT
+504 VTLDLFAKGT
-514 PILIN
+514 PIPTDGIEVER
-519 SAQGSATT
+519 G
-527 ESRPPQGEW
+527 ES
-536 QAQGTATTVT
+536 T
-546 RGQNTRID
+546 RVD
-554 VVVRTRG
+554 VVVRTRN
-561 VGHRFPTGTI
+561 VGHRFPAGTI

-630 AMRTVLYSNTI
+630 AARTILYSNTI

-656 PDCGN
+656 PDVGK
-661 ILTVEAKLNY
+661 TVTLEAKLNH

-702 GKWVWHGDTSDVAG
+702 GRWIWTGDTSDVAG
-716 KIKAIPN
+716 KVKAIPN
-723 LPIIVMASAKATLQ
+723 LPIVTMASAKTTLKVGGSRQ
-737 VKPDAA
+737 
-743 LWYETPAKQGQIPS
+743 PS
-757 AKMEGRIDG
+757 AV
-766 TETQRSNRA
+766 NRQLGA
-775 SEIAPTAINARE
+775 SKPRPENTRE

-802 KAAEIAFLKVT
+802 KAAQVAFSKVT
-813 EIEPA
+813 ETEPT
-818 YLDGWVNVA
+818 YLDGWVNIA
-827 RCRIKEGDMQGA
+827 RCRIAEGDMQGA
-839 ETMLEKAFE
+839 AAMLEKAFE
-848 IQKTLPSE
+848 IQRALPSD

-871 EAYGNYDTAIEHLQ
+871 EADGNYDTAIEHLQ
-885 QAAAQFP
+885 HAAAQFP
-892 RDTRVRNELG
+892 RDTRVRNKLG
-902 RMHFL
+902 RMYFL
-907 KRNYETALRE
+907 KRNYETALAE
-917 FQKTLEV
+917 FQKTLTV

-944 PSMAAQA
+944 PSLAAKS

-969 IPRRADA
+969 IPRRADS
-976 NVNRERQRI
+976 NVNLERQRI
-985 HEHTNSFS
+985 HEHTNSYEPQS
-993 SFLAE
+993 NP

>member
-1 MSSKGLCV
+1 MKKIAL
-9 RSRNF
+9 
-14 LNNFNIPCV
+14 
-23 RNLRRELQSIV
+23 
-34 RPPLHSQFSARNN
+34 SAF
-47 ENKKMRK
+47 
-54 LSLLLLLILLLNSAY
+54 LILLLNSAY

-82 NVLLHVCLGVV
+82 NVLCHVGLGVV
-93 LIIPFSIYV
+93 LVIPFGIYV
-102 YTQFRG
+102 YRKFKRI
-108 GSLTEK
+108 
-114 SKLGQTGIIGIAV
+114 SKIGQIGIIGIAI
-127 GIISGSYLMIVGATT
+127 GIISGGYLMLVGAIT

-148 ITHIVSVSAGIL
+148 ITHIVSVSVGSIL
-160 IFFIHLLRSGALLTP
+160 LCIHLLRDRESLTP
-175 FLKKVSVG
+175 LEKKVSISVLG
-183 VLVIVML
+183 VVLL
-190 FPIGAKVTQHYLPNA
+190 FPIGAKLVQHYLPNE
-205 TYLVKNPALPPTSMY
+205 TYLVENPSLPPTSMY

-230 FPASVETETGAL
+230 FPASVETETGDL

-251 QTCAAKGCHPDIYEQ
+251 ETCATKGCHPDIYQQ

-306 PAILLNGVMDTPIR
+306 PAILLNGVMDRPIR
-320 ENLHTPAAH
+320 ENLHTPAAQ

-357 PLHDIAASDNSIIRN
+357 PLHDIAASDNPIIRN

-422 FNDYDGWQKSGVSH
+422 FNDYDQWQKSGVSH

-441 FYYPEKAK
+441 FYYPETAK

-458 VASTD
+458 VESKD
-463 AANINGRV
+463 AGNINGKV

-487 QHPEQLKVV
+487 QHSEQLKVV
-496 TEFLQDEV
+496 TEFLQDDV
-504 VTLDLFADGT
+504 ITLDLFADGM
-514 PILIN
+514 PI
-519 SAQGSATT
+519 
-527 ESRPPQGEW
+527 PQNGI
-536 QAQGTATTVT
+536 QVT
-546 RGQNTRID
+546 RNEDMRID

-561 VGHRFPTGTI
+561 VGHRFPAGTI

-582 TDENGKIVFWNG
+582 IDENGKIVFWNG

-605 DPSAHFYRAYMLDAH
+605 DAGAHFYRAYMLDAH

-630 AMRTVLYSNTI
+630 ATRTVLYSNTI

-656 PDCGN
+656 PDCGDM
-661 ILTVEAKLNY
+661 LTLETKLNY

-690 DTDFQVDKGYDD
+690 DTDFQVGKGYDD
-702 GKWVWHGDTSDVAG
+702 GKWVWTGDTSDVAG
-716 KIKAIPN
+716 KIKEIPN
-723 LPIIVMASAKATLQ
+723 LPITVMAAAKATLKVVDTVAVSSTQ
-737 VKPDAA
+737 EVVGTVKV
-743 LWYETPAKQGQIPS
+743 E
-757 AKMEGRIDG
+757 
-766 TETQRSNRA
+766 
-775 SEIAPTAINARE
+775 NARE
-787 RWNDYGIGLLLQGDL
+787 RWNDYGIGMLLQGDL
-802 KAAEIAFLKVT
+802 KAAETAFLKVT

-827 RCRIKEGDMQGA
+827 RARIAEGDMQGA
-839 ETMLEKAFE
+839 AVMLEKAFE
-848 IQKTLPSE
+848 IQQTLPLE

-861 KVHYFYALVQ
+861 KVHYFYALIQ
-871 EAYGNYDTAIEHLQ
+871 EADGNYDTAIEHLQ
-885 QAAAQFP
+885 HAAAQFP
-892 RDTRVRNELG
+892 RDTRVRNKLG

-907 KRNYETALRE
+907 KRNYETALTE
-917 FQKTLEV
+917 FQQTLSV

-944 PSMAAQA
+944 PSLAAKS

-969 IPRRADA
+969 IPRRADPNA
-976 NVNRERQRI
+976 NLERQRI
-985 HEHTNSFS
+985 HEHTNSYEP
-993 SFLAE
+993 LPTP

>member
-1 MSSKGLCV
+1 M
-9 RSRNF
+9 
-14 LNNFNIPCV
+14 
-23 RNLRRELQSIV
+23 
-34 RPPLHSQFSARNN
+34 
-47 ENKKMRK
+47 KKV
-54 LSLLLLLILLLNSAY
+54 SFCAFLILLINSAY

-82 NVLLHVCLGVV
+82 NVLFHVGLGIV
-93 LIIPFSIYV
+93 LIIPFTIYV
-102 YTQFRG
+102 YKEFRRV
-108 GSLTEK
+108 SN
-114 SKLGQTGIIGIAV
+114 LGQVGIIGIAV
-127 GIISGSYLMIVGATT
+127 GVLSGGYLMIVGATT

-148 ITHIVSVSAGIL
+148 ITHIVSVSAGSL
-160 IFFIHLLRSGALLTP
+160 LFCIHLLKDSTLLAP
-175 FLKKVSVG
+175 SLKKVSVA
-183 VLVIVML
+183 VLVVVIL
-190 FPIGAKVTQHYLPNA
+190 FPIGAKIAQRYLPNA
-205 TYLVKNPALPPTSMY
+205 TYLVKNPVLPPTSMY

-230 FPASVETETGAL
+230 FPASVETATGAL

-251 QTCAAKGCHPDIYEQ
+251 ETCAAKGCHPDIYQQ

-306 PAILLNGVMDTPIR
+306 PAILLNGVMDRPIR
-320 ENLHTPAAH
+320 ENLHTPAAQ

-357 PLHDIAASDNSIIRN
+357 PLHNIAASENSIIRN

-384 HKKSFLKPF
+384 HKQSFLKPF

-422 FNDYDGWQKSGVSH
+422 FNDYDQWQKSGVSH

-463 AANINGRV
+463 AANINGKV

-487 QHPEQLKVV
+487 QHPEQLKAV
-496 TEFLQDEV
+496 TEFLQGEV
-504 VTLDLFADGT
+504 VTLDLFADGA
-514 PILIN
+514 PIP
-519 SAQGSATT
+519 SDGV
-527 ESRPPQGEW
+527 E
-536 QAQGTATTVT
+536 VT
-546 RGQNTRID
+546 RNANMRID
-554 VVVRTRG
+554 VVVRTRE
-561 VGHRFPTGTI
+561 VGHRFPAGTI

-594 RIAAPDGNGPV
+594 RIDAPDGNGPV
-605 DPSAHFYRAYMLDAH
+605 DPSAHFYRSYMLDAH

-630 AMRTVLYSNTI
+630 ALRTVLYSNTI
-641 PPGAADTVRYRLEIP
+641 PPGAADTVRYRLNIP
-656 PDCGN
+656 PDCGE

-702 GKWVWHGDTSDVAG
+702 GKWVWTGDTSDVAG
-716 KIKAIPN
+716 KIKVIPN
-723 LPIIVMASAKATLQ
+723 LPITVMASAKATLQ
-737 VKPDAA
+737 VKPDTAI
-743 LWYETPAKQGQIPS
+743 K
-757 AKMEGRIDG
+757 KMEERIDSMA
-766 TETQRSNRA
+766 QRSV
-775 SEIAPTAINARE
+775 PTTINARE

-802 KAAEIAFLKVT
+802 KAAETAFLKVT
-813 EIEPA
+813 EIEPT

-827 RCRIKEGDMQGA
+827 RCRIEEGNMQGA
-839 ETMLEKAFE
+839 EAMLEKAFE
-848 IQKTLPSE
+848 IQKALPPK

-871 EAYGNYDTAIEHLQ
+871 EAHGNYDAAIEHLQ

-892 RDTRVRNELG
+892 RDTRVRNKLG

-917 FQKTLEV
+917 FQKTLAV

-969 IPRRADA
+969 IPRRADP

-985 HEHTNSFS
+985 HEHTNSYEPLS
-993 SFLAE
+993 NP

>member
-1 MSSKGLCV
+1 
-9 RSRNF
+9 
-14 LNNFNIPCV
+14 
-23 RNLRRELQSIV
+23 
-34 RPPLHSQFSARNN
+34 
-47 ENKKMRK
+47 MRK
-54 LSLLLLLILLLNSAY
+54 ISLSVFLLLLVNSAY

-82 NVLLHVCLGVV
+82 NVLLHVGLGIA
-93 LIIPFSIYV
+93 LILPFSIYV
-102 YTQFRG
+102 YKQIGRIST
-108 GSLTEK
+108 
-114 SKLGQTGIIGIAV
+114 LGQVGVIGIIV
-127 GIISGSYLMIVGATT
+127 GIVSGGYLMIVGATT

-148 ITHIVSVSAGIL
+148 ITHIASVGVGSIL
-160 IFFIHLLRSGALLTP
+160 FCLHLLRDSDLLTP
-175 FLKKVSVG
+175 SLRKIG
-183 VLVIVML
+183 GAVLIGIVL
-190 FPIGAKVTQHYLPNA
+190 FPIGARLTQHYLPNE
-205 TYLVKNPALPPTSMY
+205 TYLVENPALPPTSMY

-251 QTCAAKGCHPDIYEQ
+251 ETCATKGCHPDIYRQ

-292 NGIQPSKWCGGCHD
+292 NGIQSSKWCGGCHD
-306 PAILLNGVMDTPIR
+306 PAILLNGVMDRPIR
-320 ENLHTPAAH
+320 ENLHTPAAQ

-357 PLHDIAASDNSIIRN
+357 PLHDIAASDNPVIRN

-393 HRENTAEFCSTC
+393 HRQNTAEFCSTC
-405 HKAHLD
+405 HKVHLD
-411 EPVNNFRWVRG
+411 EPVNNFRWLRG
-422 FNDYDGWQKSGVSH
+422 FNDYDQWQKSGVSH

-458 VASTD
+458 VDSTD
-463 AANINGRV
+463 AGNIDGKV

-487 QHPEQLKVV
+487 QHPDQLKAV
-496 TEFLQDEV
+496 TEFLQNDA
-504 VTLDLFADGT
+504 VTLDFFADGA
-514 PILIN
+514 PIPSDGI
-519 SAQGSATT
+519 
-527 ESRPPQGEW
+527 E
-536 QAQGTATTVT
+536 VT
-546 RGQNTRID
+546 GGKSTRVD
-554 VVVRTRG
+554 VVVRTRN
-561 VGHRFPTGTI
+561 VGHRFPAGTI
-571 DAFDIWLEVKA
+571 DAFDIWLELKA
-582 TDENGKIVFWNG
+582 TDEKGKIVFWNG

-605 DPSAHFYRAYMLDAH
+605 DPGAHFYRAYMLDEH

-630 AMRTVLYSNTI
+630 ATRTILYSNTI

-656 PDCGN
+656 PDAGQM
-661 ILTVEAKLNY
+661 LTLEAKLNY

-702 GKWVWHGDTSDVAG
+702 GRWVWTGDTSDVAG

-723 LPIIVMASAKATLQ
+723 LPIIVMASEKATLK
-737 VKPDAA
+737 VVGTVPV
-743 LWYETPAKQGQIPS
+743 PS
-757 AKMEGRIDG
+757 
-766 TETQRSNRA
+766 TEVVESVPVP
-775 SEIAPTAINARE
+775 STAELGNARE

-802 KAAEIAFLKVT
+802 KAAQIAFSKVT
-813 EIEPA
+813 EIDPA
-818 YLDGWVNVA
+818 YLDGWVNIA
-827 RCRIKEGDMQGA
+827 RCRIEEGNMQGA
-839 ETMLEKAFE
+839 EAMLEKAFE
-848 IQKTLPSE
+848 IQRTLPPE

-871 EAYGNYDTAIEHLQ
+871 ETYGNYDTAIEHLQ
-885 QAAAQFP
+885 HAAAQFP
-892 RDTRVRNELG
+892 RDTRVRNKLG
-902 RMHFL
+902 RMYFL
-907 KRNYETALRE
+907 KRNYETALTE
-917 FQKTLEV
+917 FQKTLTV

-944 PSMAAQA
+944 PSLAAKS

-969 IPRRADA
+969 IPRRADPD
-976 NVNRERQRI
+976 VNRERQRI
-985 HEHTNSFS
+985 HEHTNSYEPLS
-993 SFLAE
+993 NP

>member
-1 MSSKGLCV
+1 
-9 RSRNF
+9 
-14 LNNFNIPCV
+14 
-23 RNLRRELQSIV
+23 
-34 RPPLHSQFSARNN
+34 
-47 ENKKMRK
+47 MRK
-54 LSLLLLLILLLNSAY
+54 FSLIIFLILLINSAY

-76 TLFYIF
+76 TLFYIL
-82 NVLLHVCLGVV
+82 NVLFHVGLGVV
-93 LIIPFSIYV
+93 LIIPFSIYT
-102 YTQFRG
+102 YQYLRRSSQADIQKKQIST
-108 GSLTEK
+108 
-114 SKLGQTGIIGIAV
+114 LGQAGSIGIIV
-127 GIISGSYLMIVGATT
+127 GIISGGYLMIVGATT

-148 ITHIVSVSAGIL
+148 ITHIVSVSAGSIL
-160 IFFIHLLRSGALLTP
+160 LCIHLLRDKELLTP
-175 FLKKVSVG
+175 LFKKITTG
-183 VLVIVML
+183 VLAVVLL
-190 FPIGAKVTQHYLPNA
+190 FPIAAKLIQYYLPNE
-205 TYLVKNPALPPTSMY
+205 TYLVENPALPPTSMY

-230 FPASVETETGAL
+230 FPASVETETGEL

-251 QTCAAKGCHPDIYEQ
+251 ETCATKGCHPDIYRQ

-306 PAILLNGVMDTPIR
+306 PAILLNGVMDRPIR
-320 ENLHTPAAH
+320 ENLHTPAAQ

-357 PLHDIAASDNSIIRN
+357 PLHDIAASDNPVIRN

-405 HKAHLD
+405 HKVHLD
-411 EPVNNFRWVRG
+411 EPVNNFRWIRG
-422 FNDYDGWQKSGVSH
+422 FNDYDQWQKSGVSH

-441 FYYPEKAK
+441 FYYPETAK

-458 VASTD
+458 VDSTD
-463 AANINGRV
+463 AGNINGKV

-487 QHPEQLKVV
+487 QHPEQLKIV
-496 TEFLQDEV
+496 TDFLQDDV

-514 PILIN
+514 PIPRDGI
-519 SAQGSATT
+519 
-527 ESRPPQGEW
+527 EVVRGED
-536 QAQGTATTVT
+536 T
-546 RGQNTRID
+546 RVD

-561 VGHRFPTGTI
+561 VGHRFPAGTI

-630 AMRTVLYSNTI
+630 AARTVLYSNTI
-641 PPGAADTVRYRLEIP
+641 PPGAADTARYRLEIP

-661 ILTVEAKLNY
+661 LLTVEAKLNY

-702 GKWVWHGDTSDVAG
+702 GKWVWTGDTSDVAG

-723 LPIIVMASAKATLQ
+723 LPTIVMASAEATLK
-737 VKPDAA
+737 V
-743 LWYETPAKQGQIPS
+743 S
-757 AKMEGRIDG
+757 VGRNSDSRPIDSQP
-766 TETQRSNRA
+766 T
-775 SEIAPTAINARE
+775 SENTRE

-802 KAAEIAFLKVT
+802 KAAETAFLKVT

-827 RCRIKEGDMQGA
+827 RVRIEEGDMQGA
-839 ETMLEKAFE
+839 EEMLEKAFE

-861 KVHYFYALVQ
+861 KVHYFYALIQ

-885 QAAAQFP
+885 HATSQFP
-892 RDTRVRNELG
+892 RDTRVRNKLG
-902 RMHFL
+902 RMYFL
-907 KRNYETALRE
+907 KRNYETASIRI
-917 FQKTLEV
+917 
-924 DPEDLDAHYNMMRC
+924 PEDAHR
-938 YRALKN
+938 R
-944 PSMAAQA
+944 
-951 QKLYLRFKA
+951 
-960 DESVDAITG
+960 
-969 IPRRADA
+969 PRRSGCTLQHDA
-976 NVNRERQRI
+976 LLPCPQEPFARR
-985 HEHTNSFS
+985 
-993 SFLAE
+993 

>member
-1 MSSKGLCV
+1 
-9 RSRNF
+9 
-14 LNNFNIPCV
+14 
-23 RNLRRELQSIV
+23 
-34 RPPLHSQFSARNN
+34 
-47 ENKKMRK
+47 MRK
-54 LSLLLLLILLLNSAY
+54 LSLTAFLILLLNSAY

-76 TLFYIF
+76 TLFYIS
-82 NVLLHVCLGVV
+82 NVLLHIGLGVV
-93 LIIPFSIYV
+93 LILPFSIYV
-102 YTQFRG
+102 YKHLKRSFQAHI
-108 GSLTEK
+108 SK
-114 SKLGQTGIIGIAV
+114 QKISKLGQIGVIGIGIGIITGL
-127 GIISGSYLMIVGATT
+127 YLMVVGAIT

-148 ITHIVSVSAGIL
+148 IVHIIS
-160 IFFIHLLRSGALLTP
+160 
-175 FLKKVSVG
+175 VSVG
-183 VLVIVML
+183 SLLFCLYLLRDAEFLTPLLRRITVGVLAAVVV
-190 FPIGAKVTQHYLPNA
+190 FPIGAKLAQHYLPDEK
-205 TYLVKNPALPPTSMY
+205 YLVENPALPPTSMY

-251 QTCAAKGCHPDIYEQ
+251 ETCATSGCHPDIYRQ

-306 PAILLNGVMDTPIR
+306 PAVLLNGVMDKPIR
-320 ENLHTPAAH
+320 ENLHTPAAQ

-334 TACHSIEK
+334 TACHSIER

-357 PLHDIAASDNSIIRN
+357 PLHDIAASDNPIIRS

-393 HRENTAEFCSTC
+393 HRQNTAEFCSTC
-405 HKAHLD
+405 HKVHLD

-422 FNDYDGWQKSGVSH
+422 FNDYDQWQKSGVSH

-441 FYYPEKAK
+441 FYYPETAK

-458 VASTD
+458 VDSTD
-463 AANINGRV
+463 AGNINGKV

-487 QHPEQLKVV
+487 QHPDQLKAV
-496 TEFLQDEV
+496 TDFLQDDV
-504 VTLDLFADGT
+504 VTLDLFTNGVPIPSDGVE
-514 PILIN
+514 I
-519 SAQGSATT
+519 ARDAK
-527 ESRPPQGEW
+527 
-536 QAQGTATTVT
+536 
-546 RGQNTRID
+546 TRID
-554 VVVRTRG
+554 VVVRTRN
-561 VGHRFPTGTI
+561 VGHRFPAGTI

-630 AMRTVLYSNTI
+630 ALRTVLYSNTI

-656 PDCGN
+656 PDCGDV
-661 ILTVEAKLNY
+661 LTVEAKLNY

-702 GKWVWHGDTSDVAG
+702 GKWVWTGDTSDVAG

-723 LPIIVMASAKATLQ
+723 LPITTMASATANLKVVGTAPVPLSS
-737 VKPDAA
+737 
-743 LWYETPAKQGQIPS
+743 PS
-757 AKMEGRIDG
+757 E
-766 TETQRSNRA
+766 
-775 SEIAPTAINARE
+775 NARE
-787 RWNDYGIGLLLQGDL
+787 RWNDYGIGFLLQGDL
-802 KAAEIAFLKVT
+802 KAAETAFLKVT
-813 EIEPA
+813 EIEPE

-827 RCRIKEGDMQGA
+827 RVRIEEGDMQGA
-839 ETMLEKAFE
+839 ETMLAKAFE
-848 IQKTLPSE
+848 IQRTLPPE

-871 EAYGNYDTAIEHLQ
+871 EAYGDYDTAIEHLQ
-885 QAAAQFP
+885 RAAAQFP
-892 RDTRVRNELG
+892 RDTRVRNKLG
-902 RMHFL
+902 RMYFL
-907 KRNYETALRE
+907 KREYETALTE
-917 FQKTLEV
+917 FEKTLTV

-944 PSMAAQA
+944 PSLAAKS

-969 IPRRADA
+969 IPRRADP
-976 NVNRERQRI
+976 NVNRERQPI
-985 HEHTNSFS
+985 HEHTNSYEPPS
-993 SFLAE
+993 NP

>member
-1 MSSKGLCV
+1 
-9 RSRNF
+9 
-14 LNNFNIPCV
+14 
-23 RNLRRELQSIV
+23 
-34 RPPLHSQFSARNN
+34 
-47 ENKKMRK
+47 MRK
-54 LSLLLLLILLLNSAY
+54 IFFCAFLILLINSAY

-82 NVLLHVCLGVV
+82 NVLFHVGLGVV
-93 LIIPFSIYV
+93 LIIPFSIYT
-102 YTQFRG
+102 YQYLGR
-108 GSLTEK
+108 SLQAHIQKKQIST
-114 SKLGQTGIIGIAV
+114 LGQVGSIGIIV
-127 GIISGSYLMIVGATT
+127 GIISGGYLMIVGATT

-148 ITHIVSVSAGIL
+148 ITHIVSISAGSIL
-160 IFFIHLLRSGALLTP
+160 LCIHLLRDKELLTP
-175 FLKKVSVG
+175 LLKRISIG
-183 VLVIVML
+183 VLVVVVI
-190 FPIGAKVTQHYLPNA
+190 FPIGAKLTQHYLPNE
-205 TYLVKNPALPPTSMY
+205 TYLVENPALPPTSMY

-251 QTCAAKGCHPDIYEQ
+251 ETCATSGCHPDIYRQ

-306 PAILLNGVMDTPIR
+306 PAILLNGVMDRPIR
-320 ENLHTPAAH
+320 ENLHTPAAQ

-357 PLHDIAASDNSIIRN
+357 PLHDIAASDNPVIRN

-405 HKAHLD
+405 HKVHLD
-411 EPVNNFRWVRG
+411 EPVNNFRWIRG
-422 FNDYDGWQKSGVSH
+422 FDDYDQWQKSGVSH

-441 FYYPEKAK
+441 FYYPETAK

-458 VASTD
+458 VDSTD
-463 AANINGRV
+463 AANINGKV

-487 QHPEQLKVV
+487 QHPEQLKAV

-514 PILIN
+514 PIPRD
-519 SAQGSATT
+519 GT
-527 ESRPPQGEW
+527 EVVRGE
-536 QAQGTATTVT
+536 
-546 RGQNTRID
+546 NTRVD

-561 VGHRFPTGTI
+561 VGHRFPAGTI

-594 RIAAPDGNGPV
+594 RIAAPNGNGPV

-630 AMRTVLYSNTI
+630 ATRTVLYSNTI
-641 PPGAADTVRYRLEIP
+641 PPGAADTARYRLEIP
-656 PDCGN
+656 VDCGN
-661 ILTVEAKLNY
+661 LLTVEAKLNY

-690 DTDFQVDKGYDD
+690 DTDFQIDKGYDD
-702 GKWVWHGDTSDVAG
+702 GKWVWTGDTSDVAG

-723 LPIIVMASAKATLQ
+723 LPTIVMASTKTTLKVSVGGNSDSRPVDPQ
-737 VKPDAA
+737 PK
-743 LWYETPAKQGQIPS
+743 
-757 AKMEGRIDG
+757 
-766 TETQRSNRA
+766 
-775 SEIAPTAINARE
+775 SENTRE

-802 KAAEIAFLKVT
+802 KAAETAFLKVT

-827 RCRIKEGDMQGA
+827 RARIAEGDMQGA
-839 ETMLEKAFE
+839 EAMLEKAFE
-848 IQKTLPSE
+848 IQRTLPPE

-861 KVHYFYALVQ
+861 KVHYFYALIQ
-871 EAYGNYDTAIEHLQ
+871 EAYGNYDTAIEHLRH
-885 QAAAQFP
+885 AASQFP
-892 RDTRVRNELG
+892 RDTRVRNKLG
-902 RMHFL
+902 RMYFL
-907 KRNYETALRE
+907 KRNYETALTE
-917 FQKTLEV
+917 FQKTLTV

-944 PSMAAQA
+944 PSLAAKS

-976 NVNRERQRI
+976 DVNRERQRI
-985 HEHTNSFS
+985 HEHTNSHES
-993 SFLAE
+993 LSYP

>member
-1 MSSKGLCV
+1 V
-9 RSRNF
+9 RKIS
-14 LNNFNIPCV
+14 L
-23 RNLRRELQSIV
+23 SI
-34 RPPLHSQFSARNN
+34 F
-47 ENKKMRK
+47 
-54 LSLLLLLILLLNSAY
+54 LILLLNSAY

-82 NVLLHVCLGVV
+82 NVLLHVGLGIV
-93 LIIPFSIYV
+93 LILPFGIYT
-102 YTQFRG
+102 YKQFRRI
-108 GSLTEK
+108 ST
-114 SKLGQTGIIGIAV
+114 LGRIGIIGIAI
-127 GIISGSYLMIVGATT
+127 GIISGGYLMIVGAIT

-148 ITHIVSVSAGIL
+148 ITHIVSVGVGSL
-160 IFFIHLLRSGALLTP
+160 LFSIHLLRESHLLTP
-175 FLKKVSVG
+175 LLRKVGIAVLIG
-183 VLVIVML
+183 VVL
-190 FPIGAKVTQHYLPNA
+190 FPIGAKLTQHYLPNE
-205 TYLVKNPALPPTSMY
+205 TYFVENPALPPTSMY

-230 FPASVETETGAL
+230 FPASVETETGGL

-251 QTCAAKGCHPDIYEQ
+251 ETCATKGCHPDIYRQ

-306 PAILLNGVMDTPIR
+306 PAILLNGVMDRPIR
-320 ENLHTPAAH
+320 ENLHTPAAQ

-357 PLHDIAASDNSIIRN
+357 PLHDIAASDNPVIRN

-393 HRENTAEFCSTC
+393 HRQNTAEFCSTC

-411 EPVNNFRWVRG
+411 EPVNNFRWFRG
-422 FNDYDGWQKSGVSH
+422 FNDYDQWQKSGVSH

-441 FYYPEKAK
+441 FYYPETAK

-458 VASTD
+458 VDSKD
-463 AANINGRV
+463 AGNINGKV

-487 QHPEQLKVV
+487 QHPDQLKAVMD
-496 TEFLQDEV
+496 FLQDEA
-504 VTLDLFADGT
+504 VTLDLFANGT
-514 PILIN
+514 PIPTDGI
-519 SAQGSATT
+519 
-527 ESRPPQGEW
+527 E
-536 QAQGTATTVT
+536 VT
-546 RGQNTRID
+546 RGESPRLD
-554 VVVRTRG
+554 VVVRTRN
-561 VGHRFPTGTI
+561 VGHRFPAGTI

-594 RIAAPDGNGPV
+594 SIAAPDGNGPV
-605 DPSAHFYRAYMLDAH
+605 DPSAHFYRAYMLDEH

-630 AMRTVLYSNTI
+630 ATRTVLYSNTI
-641 PPGAADTVRYRLEIP
+641 PPGAADTARYRLEIP
-656 PDCGN
+656 PDTGK
-661 ILTVEAKLNY
+661 ILTLEAKLNY

-702 GKWVWHGDTSDVAG
+702 GRWVWTGDTSDVAG

-723 LPIIVMASAKATLQ
+723 LPIVTMASAKATLK
-737 VKPDAA
+737 VVDTHRVPSTEVTDTASPPAA
-743 LWYETPAKQGQIPS
+743 LGNI
-757 AKMEGRIDG
+757 
-766 TETQRSNRA
+766 
-775 SEIAPTAINARE
+775 RE

-802 KAAEIAFLKVT
+802 KAAQVAFSKVT
-813 EIEPA
+813 EIEPT
-818 YLDGWVNVA
+818 YLDGWVNIA
-827 RCRIKEGDMQGA
+827 RCRIEEGDMQGA
-839 ETMLEKAFE
+839 EAMLERAFE
-848 IQKTLPSE
+848 IQRTLPSE

-861 KVHYFYALVQ
+861 KVHYFYALVR
-871 EAYGNYDTAIEHLQ
+871 EADGDYDTAIEHLQ
-885 QAAAQFP
+885 HAAAQFP
-892 RDTRVRNELG
+892 RDTRVRNRLG
-902 RMHFL
+902 RMYFL
-907 KRNYETALRE
+907 KRNYETALTE
-917 FQKTLEV
+917 FQKTLTV

-944 PSMAAQA
+944 PSLAAKS

-969 IPRRADA
+969 IPRRADPD
-976 NVNRERQRI
+976 VNRERQRI
-985 HEHTNSFS
+985 HEHTNSYES
-993 SFLAE
+993 LPNP

>member
-1 MSSKGLCV
+1 
-9 RSRNF
+9 
-14 LNNFNIPCV
+14 
-23 RNLRRELQSIV
+23 
-34 RPPLHSQFSARNN
+34 
-47 ENKKMRK
+47 MRK
-54 LSLLLLLILLLNSAY
+54 LSLITFLILLINSAY

-76 TLFYIF
+76 TLFYIS
-82 NVLLHVCLGVV
+82 NVLLHVGLGIV
-93 LIIPFSIYV
+93 LIIPFSIYI
-102 YTQFRG
+102 YRQFKRI
-108 GSLTEK
+108 ST
-114 SKLGQTGIIGIAV
+114 LGRIGIIGIAV
-127 GIISGSYLMIVGATT
+127 GVISGGYLMIVGATT

-148 ITHIVSVSAGIL
+148 ITHIVSVSAGSIL
-160 IFFIHLLRSGALLTP
+160 LCVHLLRDKELLTP
-175 FLKKVSVG
+175 SLRKISIG
-183 VLVIVML
+183 VLTVVVL
-190 FPIGAKVTQHYLPNA
+190 FPVGAKLTQHYLPNE
-205 TYLVKNPALPPTSMY
+205 TYLVENPALPPTSMY

-251 QTCAAKGCHPDIYEQ
+251 ETCATSGCHPDIYRQ

-284 SIIYMQEV
+284 SIIYMQDV

-306 PAILLNGVMDTPIR
+306 PAILLNGVMDRPIR
-320 ENLHTPAAH
+320 ENLHTPAAQ

-357 PLHDIAASDNSIIRN
+357 PLHDIAASDNPVIRN

-405 HKAHLD
+405 HKVHLD
-411 EPVNNFRWVRG
+411 EPVNNFRWIRG
-422 FNDYDGWQKSGVSH
+422 FDDYDQWQKSGVSH

-441 FYYPEKAK
+441 FYYPETAK

-458 VASTD
+458 VDSTD
-463 AANINGRV
+463 AGNINGKV

-487 QHPEQLKVV
+487 QHPEQLKII

-514 PILIN
+514 PIPRD
-519 SAQGSATT
+519 GT
-527 ESRPPQGEW
+527 EVVRGED
-536 QAQGTATTVT
+536 T
-546 RGQNTRID
+546 RVD

-561 VGHRFPTGTI
+561 VGHRFPAGTI

-594 RIAAPDGNGPV
+594 RIAAPNGNGPV

-630 AMRTVLYSNTI
+630 ATRTVLYSNTI
-641 PPGAADTVRYRLEIP
+641 PPGAADTARYRLEIP
-656 PDCGN
+656 TDCGN
-661 ILTVEAKLNY
+661 FLTVEAKLNY

-702 GKWVWHGDTSDVAG
+702 GKWVWTGDTSDVAG

-723 LPIIVMASAKATLQ
+723 LPTIVMASTKTTLKVSVGGNSDSRPMDSQ
-737 VKPDAA
+737 PKF
-743 LWYETPAKQGQIPS
+743 ENT
-757 AKMEGRIDG
+757 
-766 TETQRSNRA
+766 
-775 SEIAPTAINARE
+775 RE

-802 KAAEIAFLKVT
+802 KAAETAFLKVT
-813 EIEPA
+813 EIEPT

-827 RCRIKEGDMQGA
+827 RARIQEGDMQGA
-839 ETMLEKAFE
+839 ESMLEKAFE
-848 IQKTLPSE
+848 IQKTLPPE

-861 KVHYFYALVQ
+861 KVHYFYALIQ
-871 EAYGNYDTAIEHLQ
+871 EVYGNYDTAIEHLEH
-885 QAAAQFP
+885 AASQFP
-892 RDTRVRNELG
+892 RDTRVRNKLG
-902 RMHFL
+902 RIHFL
-907 KRNYETALRE
+907 KRNYETALAE
-917 FQKTLEV
+917 FQKTLTV

-944 PSMAAQA
+944 PSLAAKS

-976 NVNRERQRI
+976 DVNRERQRI
-985 HEHTNSFS
+985 HEHTNGYESLS
-993 SFLAE
+993 NPRTPEYR

>member
-1 MSSKGLCV
+1 
-9 RSRNF
+9 
-14 LNNFNIPCV
+14 
-23 RNLRRELQSIV
+23 
-34 RPPLHSQFSARNN
+34 
-47 ENKKMRK
+47 MRK
-54 LSLLLLLILLLNSAY
+54 LSLAAFLILLFNSAY

-76 TLFYIF
+76 TLFYIS
-82 NVLLHVCLGVV
+82 NVLFHVGLGIA
-93 LIIPFSIYV
+93 LILPFSIYV
-102 YTQFRG
+102 YKHLRR
-108 GSLTEK
+108 SLQTLMPK
-114 SKLGQTGIIGIAV
+114 QKVSKLGQIGSIGIGIGIITGL
-127 GIISGSYLMIVGATT
+127 YLMVVGAIT

-148 ITHIVSVSAGIL
+148 ITHIIS
-160 IFFIHLLRSGALLTP
+160 
-175 FLKKVSVG
+175 VSVG
-183 VLVIVML
+183 SILFCIYLLKDTAFLTPSLRKLTVGVLSAVVL
-190 FPIGAKVTQHYLPNA
+190 FPIGAKLAQHYLPNE
-205 TYLVKNPALPPTSMY
+205 TYLVENPALPPTSMY

-230 FPASVETETGAL
+230 FPASVETQTGAL

-251 QTCAAKGCHPDIYEQ
+251 ETCATSGCHPDIYRQ

-284 SIIYMQEV
+284 SIVYMQEV

-306 PAILLNGVMDTPIR
+306 PAILLNGVMDKPIR
-320 ENLHTPAAH
+320 ENLHTPAAQ

-334 TACHSIEK
+334 TACHSIER

-357 PLHDIAASDNSIIRN
+357 PLHDLAASDNPIIRS

-405 HKAHLD
+405 HKVHLD

-422 FNDYDGWQKSGVSH
+422 FNDYDQWQKSGVSH

-441 FYYPEKAK
+441 FYYPETAK

-458 VASTD
+458 VDSTD
-463 AANINGRV
+463 AANIDGKV

-487 QHPEQLKVV
+487 QHPDQLKTV
-496 TEFLQDEV
+496 TDFLQDDV
-504 VTLDLFADGT
+504 LTLDLFTNGAPIPSDGVE
-514 PILIN
+514 I
-519 SAQGSATT
+519 ARDA
-527 ESRPPQGEW
+527 
-536 QAQGTATTVT
+536 
-546 RGQNTRID
+546 NTRID
-554 VVVRTRG
+554 VVVRTRN
-561 VGHRFPTGTI
+561 VGHRFPAGTI
-571 DAFDIWLEVKA
+571 DAFDIWMEVKA

-656 PDCGN
+656 PDCGD
-661 ILTVEAKLNY
+661 ILTVEAKLNH

-690 DTDFQVDKGYDD
+690 DTDFQVDKGYDN
-702 GKWVWHGDTSDVAG
+702 GKWVWTGDTSDVAG

-723 LPIIVMASAKATLQ
+723 LPITTMATATATLK
-737 VKPDAA
+737 VVGA
-743 LWYETPAKQGQIPS
+743 TPVLSSLPS
-757 AKMEGRIDG
+757 E
-766 TETQRSNRA
+766 
-775 SEIAPTAINARE
+775 NARE

-802 KAAEIAFLKVT
+802 KAAETAFLKVT
-813 EIEPA
+813 EIEPG
-818 YLDGWVNVA
+818 YLDGWVNIA
-827 RCRIKEGDMQGA
+827 RVKIEEGDMEGA
-839 ETMLEKAFE
+839 DTMLEKAFE
-848 IQKTLPSE
+848 IQRTLPPE

-871 EAYGNYDTAIEHLQ
+871 EAHGNYDTAIEHLQ
-885 QAAAQFP
+885 RAATQFP
-892 RDTRVRNELG
+892 RDTRVRNRLG
-902 RMHFL
+902 QMYFL
-907 KRNYETALRE
+907 KRDYETALTE
-917 FQKTLEV
+917 FQQTLTV

-938 YRALKN
+938 YRVLKN
-944 PSMAAQA
+944 PSLAAKS

-969 IPRRADA
+969 IPRRADP
-976 NVNRERQRI
+976 NVNRERQPI
-985 HEHTNSFS
+985 HEHTNSYEPPS
-993 SFLAE
+993 NP